1 MLVTLNVSKL
11 SGWLNTDTPCRVA
24 RKACAAGRGVRPGR
38 RVHGGGGGANGMHRG
53 GPTEV
58 QLKALGAR
66 ARAERSENILAMLV
80 TLDVSRLSGW
90 LNADAPADCQVR
102 KSSQKGQSSLGA

>member
-1 MLVTLNVSKL
+1 MRNE
-11 SGWLNTDTPCRVA
+11 
-24 RKACAAGRGVRPGR
+24 VRPGR
-38 RVHGGGGGANGMHRG
+38 WEEVGWRRRKLHVGE